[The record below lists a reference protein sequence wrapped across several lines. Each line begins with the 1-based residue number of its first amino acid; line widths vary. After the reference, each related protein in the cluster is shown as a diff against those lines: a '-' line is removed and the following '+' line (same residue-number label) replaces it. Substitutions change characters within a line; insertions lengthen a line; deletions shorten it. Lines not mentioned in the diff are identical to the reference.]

1 MTARHGAHTQR
12 NSESMTE
19 SPRCDRSPLRPNGET
34 RIGRQSQKYR
44 VWSKGQ
50 NAATPSPPL
59 VIASSRI
66 WLETARRPTV
76 NPMRREPRQE
86 QRGHSEAGTAHEQGK
101 REGMGKPPVPERVGI
116 ADAEPEADDV
126 GIRQNGAQDAEEQH
140 PGGNPSA

>member
-76 NPMRREPRQE
+76 NPMRREPRQNS
-86 QRGHSEAGTAHEQGK
+86 GATP
-101 REGMGKPPVPERVGI
+101 KP
-116 ADAEPEADDV
+116 
-126 GIRQNGAQDAEEQH
+126 AQ
-140 PGGNPSA
+140 P